1 MFLFHFYII
10 RGHRQHK
17 KLLDDTS
24 VVCTKMGMA
33 NKTSISK
40 VNMQTGGQFFK
51 KKKGKAG
58 KISAANLQLSQTY
71 CVNSD
76 DGGVVTVGW

>member
-1 MFLFHFYII
+1 
-10 RGHRQHK
+10 
-17 KLLDDTS
+17 
-24 VVCTKMGMA
+24 
-33 NKTSISK
+33 
-40 VNMQTGGQFFK
+40 MQTGGQFKK